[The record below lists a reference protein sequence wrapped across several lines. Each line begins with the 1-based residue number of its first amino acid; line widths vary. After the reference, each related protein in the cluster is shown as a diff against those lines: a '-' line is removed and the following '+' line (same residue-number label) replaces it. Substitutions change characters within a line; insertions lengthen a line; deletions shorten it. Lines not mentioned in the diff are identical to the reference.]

1 MRWFGNH
8 ARLLATAPC
17 VPTTMCIST
26 MAGPHMVVG
35 RPPRNGALPSRGRS
49 FPQGS
54 DVPRGGKEEKK
65 KKGGRKEWNR
75 RRKEGRKEEKKVRE
89 GASFLPL
96 LSRFYFLLSTFWF
109 LLSSG
114 ELNFE
119 WTDAFQTLDALET
132 LQSNVA
138 PPTALHSVTAAPR
151 CSSDATL
158 LNALAPAQEFR

>member
-1 MRWFGNH
+1 MFFRKVRWFGNH

-65 KKGGRKEWNR
+65 RKGGRKEWNR
-75 RRKEGRKEEKKVRE
+75 RRKEGRKEGRKKRRKKRRYERE
-89 GASFLPL
+89 LPSFLCFLVSTFYFL
-96 LSRFYFLLSTFWF
+96 LYRFYFLLSTFYF
-109 LLSSG
+109 LLSTFYFLVSTFYFLVH
-114 ELNFE
+114 ER
-119 WTDAFQTLDALET
+119 
-132 LQSNVA
+132 VA
-138 PPTALHSVTAAPR
+138 ERLVLRH
-151 CSSDATL
+151 
-158 LNALAPAQEFR
+158 FRRSMRRPVA